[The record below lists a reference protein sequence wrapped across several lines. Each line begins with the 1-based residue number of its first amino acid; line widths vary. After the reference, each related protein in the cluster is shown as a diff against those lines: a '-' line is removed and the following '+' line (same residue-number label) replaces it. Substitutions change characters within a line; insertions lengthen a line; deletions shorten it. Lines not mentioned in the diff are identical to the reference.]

1 MAPPSNYRRRVTK
14 AQQAA
19 SERYYKHL
27 GGVFT
32 RQKKEEDR
40 RYAAKM
46 KRDRERAE
54 TAAHNKAFFGTMG
67 DIFNIGKKAIG
78 VLGSLKKGGKV
89 KKTGLYKLHKNEVV
103 LTQKQMKMYEKK
115 KKKKKPAKRKK

>member
-27 GGVFT
+27 GGMLA
-32 RQKKEEDR
+32 QKKKVEDR

-54 TAAHNKAFFGTMG
+54 TAAHNSAFFGTMG
-67 DIFNIGKKAIG
+67 DIFSIGKKA
-78 VLGSLKKGGKV
+78 KKGFSGDMSPQIFNKAIE
-89 KKTGLYKLHKNEVV
+89 TS
-103 LTQKQMKMYEKK
+103 
-115 KKKKKPAKRKK
+115 